1 MEDQEPSIT
10 GMNRERGQITTE
22 VPEGEGTKEVISE
35 EISEEIILIR
45 EIIKFRIKGKEDT
58 KLQSRV
64 TQTHEGL

>member
-10 GMNRERGQITTE
+10 GMNREGGQITTE